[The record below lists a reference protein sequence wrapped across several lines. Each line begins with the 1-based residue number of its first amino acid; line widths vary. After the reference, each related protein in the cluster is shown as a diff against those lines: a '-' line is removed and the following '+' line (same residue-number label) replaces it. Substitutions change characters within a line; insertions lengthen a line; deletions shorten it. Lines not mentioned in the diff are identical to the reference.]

1 MKSLS
6 PKELETYVD
15 EDLLRIINR
24 EQINFIYFVN
34 ARIISSY
41 EKFFRSFIPDSTKYL
56 ILVSY
61 DLPLKLIKESIIR
74 AKEPLEVSCYVS
86 SRLPPKSF
94 LIIGLKQI
102 SEEIIVE
109 QKEVSKK

>member
-15 EDLLRIINR
+15 EDLLRVINR
-24 EQINFIYFVN
+24 EQINFIYFIN

-56 ILVSY
+56 VLVSS
-61 DLPLKLIKESIIR
+61 DLHLKFIKESVIR

-86 SRLPPKSF
+86 SKLPPMSF

-102 SEEIIVE
+102 SEKIVVE
-109 QKEVSKK
+109 KKEVK